1 MIIFTK
7 RKTDNEILIMNV
19 LEITPHN
26 IGRKNNNIEPTN
38 GMLTNTMD
46 TGTDEFKDF
55 QAIMLNKSKSRS
67 EAQQREIELL
77 SIKFQMQDYLESEE
91 TELKLPGEF
100 LKEYLKTLGIPQKKF
115 AHYIEIN
122 PSNLSKLI
130 NGERPI
136 NYELAIILGKIFN
149 TDPMLWIEIQAKNEI
164 RKIKTKRFNNY
175 SLKDLI
181 T

>member
-1 MIIFTK
+1 MKTMK
-7 RKTDNEILIMNV
+7 R
-19 LEITPHN
+19 
-26 IGRKNNNIEPTN
+26 NNNTEPNN
-38 GMLTNTMD
+38 GMLTNQMD

-55 QAIMLNKSKSRS
+55 QAIMLNKAKNRS
-67 EAQQREIELL
+67 EAQKREIELL

-130 NGERPI
+130 SGERPI

-149 TDPMLWIEIQAKNEI
+149 NNPMLWIEIQAKNELKKI
-164 RKIKTKRFNNY
+164 RRTKTRRFNNY
-175 SLKDLI
+175 SLKDLM